1 MFKKKLPTNLAD
13 VMCVRAS
20 ERETECGGLREEM
33 VGLGV
38 EQKVLESSCRLPV
51 ADQLPVL
58 VALTNVVVVLVAVAG
73 AATLAVLVLL
83 LSS

>member
-1 MFKKKLPTNLAD
+1 MWGP
-13 VMCVRAS
+13 
-20 ERETECGGLREEM
+20 ERGDG
-33 VGLGV
+33 GLGV
-38 EQKVLESSCRLPV
+38 GEKVLESSCRLPV

-73 AATLAVLVLL
+73 AATLAVLLLL

>member
-1 MFKKKLPTNLAD
+1 M
-13 VMCVRAS
+13 
-20 ERETECGGLREEM
+20 
-33 VGLGV
+33 GLGV
-38 EQKVLESSCRLPV
+38 GEKVLESSCRLPV

-58 VALTNVVVVLVAVAG
+58 VTLTDVVGVAG

>member
-1 MFKKKLPTNLAD
+1 
-13 VMCVRAS
+13 MCVRAS

-58 VALTNVVVVLVAVAG
+58 VALTDVVGVAG
-73 AATLAVLVLL
+73 AATLAVLLLL